1 MGRLEGQRADRM
13 VGLKGDR
20 MEDLRVDPT
29 VGLKGGRMEGL
40 RADRMAGPTVGRWVD
55 QTEGQRVDPLVDHLG
70 VMKGALVVPMV
81 EAEAEWLP
89 SRQEVRVA
97 KAVLLPRAVQ
107 QGLVQ
112 PVV

>member
-1 MGRLEGQRADRM
+1 MGRWVDQKEGLRVGRLEGLRADRM

-20 MEDLRVDPT
+20 MEGLRVDPT
-29 VGLKGGRMEGL
+29 V
-40 RADRMAGPTVGRWVD
+40 DRWVD
-55 QTEGQRVDPLVDHLG
+55 QTEGQMVGLRADPLVDHL
-70 VMKGALVVPMV
+70 VVLKGALVVLKV
-81 EAEAEWLP
+81 EAGAEWLP
-89 SRQEVRVA
+89 SRQEVRGA